1 MRWIGREASARLRA
15 LLGRFPAV
23 LIYGPRQC
31 GKSSLARNALP
42 GWLHLDL
49 ERPSDASLLAADLEG
64 ILAANPRRLAI
75 DEAQRFPALFPA
87 LRHALDSQRGNGR
100 VVLTGSASPALL
112 HSASESL
119 AGRIGLLELTPFGV
133 SELAGT
139 TKAAARWFWGGFPA
153 VLAGRTAAARRDW
166 LASYLRTI
174 LERDLPALGVRLPAA
189 RLGMLLRML
198 THVHGNLLNAA
209 DLARSLGVSPHTVA
223 GDLNVLEGTF
233 FVRRLQPYFANV
245 QKRLSKSP
253 KIYLRDSGL
262 LHHLAGLRDPTELP
276 TWNRRGAS
284 FEGLVIEELIRRSTL
299 ERPGTEAFF
308 WRTSAGAEV
317 DLLLVEGQRITPIEI
332 KLGAEVRPQ
341 SLAALRQCMSDL
353 GLERGY
359 VVSSSAEPRK
369 LGRGIEVLPWE
380 TLASGETPLP
390 GREAKTTLAGESSRD

>member
-1 MRWIGREASARLRA
+1 MKWIAREAAARLRD

-31 GKSSLARNALP
+31 GKSSLVRKALAA
-42 GWLHLDL
+42 WQHIDL

-64 ILAANPRRLAI
+64 FLAANPRQLAI

-87 LRHALDSQRGNGR
+87 LRQAIDSQRGNGR
-100 VVLTGSASPALL
+100 YVLTGSASPALL
-112 HSASESL
+112 RTASESL
-119 AGRIGLLELTPFGV
+119 AGRIGLLELTPFGL

-139 TKAAARWFWGGFPA
+139 ARAAARWFWGGFPA
-153 VLAGRTAAARRDW
+153 VLGGRSTAARRDW
-166 LASYLRTI
+166 LDSYLRTI
-174 LERDLPALGVRLPAA
+174 LERDLPALGVRLPAT
-189 RLGMLLRML
+189 RLGALLKML

-223 GDLNVLEGTF
+223 GDLDVLEGTF

-262 LHHLAGLRDPTELP
+262 LHHLAGLRESAELA

-284 FEGLVIEELIRRSTL
+284 FEGLVIEELIRRAAL

-317 DLLLVEGQRITPIEI
+317 DLLLVQGQSITPVEI

-359 VVSSSAEPRK
+359 VVSSAAEPRK
-369 LGRGIEVLPWE
+369 LGRGIEVLSWE
-380 TLASGETPLP
+380 TLANGASPLP
-390 GREAKTTLAGESSRD
+390 G

>member
-1 MRWIGREASARLRA
+1 MKWIAREAAARLRD

-31 GKSSLARNALP
+31 GKSSFVRKALAA
-42 GWLHLDL
+42 WQHIDL

-64 ILAANPRRLAI
+64 FLAANPRQLAI

-87 LRHALDSQRGNGR
+87 LRQAIDSQRGNGR
-100 VVLTGSASPALL
+100 YVLTGSASPALL
-112 HSASESL
+112 RSASESL
-119 AGRIGLLELTPFGV
+119 AGRIGLLELTPFGL

-139 TKAAARWFWGGFPA
+139 ARAAARWFWGGFPA
-153 VLAGRTAAARRDW
+153 VLGGRSTAARRDW
-166 LASYLRTI
+166 LDSYLRTI
-174 LERDLPALGVRLPAA
+174 LERDLPALGVRLPAT
-189 RLGMLLRML
+189 RLGALLKML

-223 GDLNVLEGTF
+223 GDLDVLEGTF

-262 LHHLAGLRDPTELP
+262 LHHLAGLRESAELA

-284 FEGLVIEELIRRSTL
+284 FEGLVIEELIRRAAL

-317 DLLLVEGQRITPIEI
+317 DLLLVQGQSITPVEI

-359 VVSSSAEPRK
+359 VVSSAAEPRK
-369 LGRGIEVLPWE
+369 LGRGIEVLSWE
-380 TLASGETPLP
+380 TLANGASPLP
-390 GREAKTTLAGESSRD
+390 G